1 MLFLLETQ
9 ESSPNDCVRKQGEVW
24 RFSSLPK
31 KRHLF
36 FSGSLKGLKM
46 FELPLAILLWLVV
59 IIVGFPVVLI
69 ALLLFAS
76 VVIMLLQKMGLI
88 DYEKWGN

>member
-1 MLFLLETQ
+1 
-9 ESSPNDCVRKQGEVW
+9 
-24 RFSSLPK
+24 
-31 KRHLF
+31 
-36 FSGSLKGLKM
+36 M
-46 FELPLAILLWLVV
+46 FELPLAILLWLGV
-59 IIVGFPVVLI
+59 IIVGFPGVLI